1 MVQFRIT
8 SKLDGTFPRVPMH
21 NVDGETTRPYRRI
34 CFGEAPC
41 LLERTDLIQA
51 ESAPAF
57 VRLVTE
63 WTSDLEVP
71 DVPHRRQVTE
81 MLALEEFGGPF
92 VNERGIWGAAK

>member
-1 MVQFRIT
+1 
-8 SKLDGTFPRVPMH
+8 MH
-21 NVDGETTRPYRRI
+21 NVDGETTRPYRRVS
-34 CFGEAPC
+34 FSEAPR

-81 MLALEEFGGPF
+81 MLALEEFGGLF